1 MFYICTNL
9 LRIDFL
15 FFQNLTKMNEHTD
28 LPTLYLL
35 NMSYPEKESFMS
47 EIEYLFESLQN
58 MHND

>member
-1 MFYICTNL
+1 
-9 LRIDFL
+9 
-15 FFQNLTKMNEHTD
+15 MNEHTD
-28 LPTLYLL
+28 LPTLYLI